1 MKALVYVG
9 PERMEIQSVPDAS
22 PREGEVLL
30 GVSAAGV
37 CGSDLHGFL
46 GHSERRK
53 PGLVMGHEAVA
64 TVLEVHSSVS
74 GWRKG
79 QRVSFNPL
87 VTCGRC
93 RACMDGRQ
101 NLCPTWWLFG
111 MDRVQGTYAERVAVP
126 ARQLT
131 ALSEGLSEEEA
142 VLAEPMAVVIHAF
155 RVGLAAPPRALAI
168 VGGGAI
174 GSLSLILA
182 KLRGVPKVCVIDVN
196 DARLEA
202 AKRVGADL
210 TIHAKREDAKAIVHE
225 WSGGGAD
232 AVIEAVGTEAT
243 RRTAVAVAAKGARL
257 VMLGLAEN
265 DSPLPW
271 IEMTRNEQALFTS
284 FAYAPR
290 DFLDSLEL
298 LESRR
303 VDIRA
308 FTETRP
314 LDDGQAGFLKMVRE
328 PGATLKLLL
337 KP

>member
-1 MKALVYVG
+1 MKALVYLG
-9 PERMEIQSVPDAS
+9 PERMEIQSVPDPA
-22 PREGEVLL
+22 PRQGEVLV

-46 GHSERRK
+46 GHSARRK

-64 TVLEVHSSVS
+64 TVLEVPSGVS

-87 VTCGRC
+87 VSCGQC
-93 RACMDGRQ
+93 RACLDGRQ

-126 ARQLT
+126 VGQLT

-142 VLAEPMAVVIHAF
+142 VLAEPMAVVVHAF
-155 RVGLAAPPRALAI
+155 RVGLAGTPRALAI

-174 GSLSLILA
+174 GCLSLILA

-202 AKRVGADL
+202 AKKMGADL
-210 TIHAKREDAKAIVHE
+210 AIHAKREDAKAIVHE

-232 AVIEAVGTEAT
+232 AVVEAVGTEGT
-243 RRTAVAVAAKGARL
+243 RRMAVAVAAKGARL

-271 IEMTRNEQALFTS
+271 IDMTRNEQALFTS

-290 DFLDSLEL
+290 DFLDSIEL

-308 FTETRP
+308 FTETRR
-314 LDDGQAGFLKMVRE
+314 LEDGQAGFLKMVRD

>member
-1 MKALVYVG
+1 MKALVYLG
-9 PERMEIQSVPDAS
+9 PERMEIQSAPEPT
-22 PREGEVLL
+22 PRAGEVLL

-46 GHSERRK
+46 GHSARRK

-64 TVLEVHSSVS
+64 TVLEVPAGVS

-87 VTCGRC
+87 VSCGQC
-93 RACMDGRQ
+93 RACLDGRQ

-126 ARQLT
+126 VGQLT
-131 ALSEGLSEEEA
+131 ALSDGLSEEEA
-142 VLAEPMAVVIHAF
+142 VLAEPMAVVVHAF
-155 RVGLAAPPRALAI
+155 RVGLAGTPRALAI

-174 GSLSLILA
+174 GCLSLILA
-182 KLRGVPKVCVIDVN
+182 KLRGVPKVCVIDLN

-202 AKRVGADL
+202 ARKMGADL
-210 TIHAKREDAKAIVHE
+210 VIHAKREDAKPIVHE

-232 AVIEAVGTEAT
+232 AVVEAVGTEGT

-265 DSPLPW
+265 ESPLPW
-271 IEMTRNEQALFTS
+271 IDMTRNEQALFTS

-290 DFLDSLEL
+290 DFLDSIEL

-314 LDDGQAGFLKMVRE
+314 LEDGQAGFLKMVRD

-337 KP
+337 TP

>member
-1 MKALVYVG
+1 MRALVYVA
-9 PERMEIQSVPDAS
+9 PERMEIHDVPDPS
-22 PREGEVLL
+22 PLEGEVLL
-30 GVSAAGV
+30 AVAAAGV

-53 PGLVMGHEAVA
+53 PGLVMGHEAFA
-64 TVLEVHSSVS
+64 TVLDAHASVS

-93 RACMDGRQ
+93 RACHEGRQ

-111 MDRVQGTYAERVAVP
+111 MDRVAGTYAERVSVP
-126 ARQLT
+126 ARQLIP
-131 ALSEGLSEEEA
+131 LSEGIGPEEA
-142 VLAEPMAVVIHAF
+142 VLAEPLAVVVHAF
-155 RVGLAAPPRALAI
+155 RVGLDGTPRALAI

-182 KLRGVPKVCVIDVN
+182 RLRGVPKVCVIDVN

-202 AKRVGADL
+202 ARRFGADL
-210 TIHAKREDAKAIVHE
+210 VVNASRDDPRSRVAD
-225 WSGGGAD
+225 WSDGGAD
-232 AVIEAVGTEAT
+232 AVIEAVGTAGT

-257 VMLGLAEN
+257 VLLGLAEN
-265 DSPLPW
+265 DSALPFV
-271 IEMTRNEQALFTS
+271 EMTRNEQALFTS

-290 DFLDSLEL
+290 DFQDSVEL
-298 LESRR
+298 LEAGR
-303 VDIRA
+303 VGIRA

-314 LDDGQAGFLKMVRE
+314 LADGQAGFLKMVRD

-337 KP
+337 AP

>member
-1 MKALVYVG
+1 MKALVYVA
-9 PERMEIQSVPDAS
+9 PERMEIQSVPE
-22 PREGEVLL
+22 PERREGEVLL
-30 GVSAAGV
+30 AVSAAGV

-46 GHSERRK
+46 GHSERRL

-64 TVLEVHSSVS
+64 TVLEPGPGAS

-93 RACMDGRQ
+93 RACLEGRQ
-101 NLCPTWWLFG
+101 NLCPTWWIFG
-111 MDRVQGTYAERVAVP
+111 MDRVQGTYAERMAVP
-126 ARQLT
+126 ARQLI
-131 ALSEGLSEEEA
+131 ALSEGLSEEQA
-142 VLAEPMAVVIHAF
+142 VLAEPMAVVLHAF
-155 RVGLAAPPRALAI
+155 RVGLAEMPRALAI

-174 GSLSLILA
+174 GSLSLVLA
-182 KLRGVPKVCVIDVN
+182 KLRGVPRVCVVDVN

-202 AKRVGADL
+202 AKRLGADL
-210 TIHAKREDAKAIVHE
+210 TLHAARQDAGALVRE

-257 VMLGLAEN
+257 VMLGLAQN

-271 IEMTRNEQALFTS
+271 IEITRNEQSLFTS

-290 DFLDSLEL
+290 DFLDSVAL

-314 LDDGQAGFLKMVRE
+314 LEDGQAGFLKMVRD
-328 PGATLKLLL
+328 PGSTLKLLL